1 MGNKNTKRKNISIY
15 EKRKAKIDE
24 LRVECLLLE
33 KENTPNK
40 IQERINYYEELFEL
54 ENTKE
59 DDLFQ
64 YMLSLLKL
72 LNKKIISEQKFLDK
86 LKIFSQG
93 ISDENYLKYFNKYTR
108 QNSFSKIYNLLEL
121 ICCDLENDNNFRKR
135 KNFIKKLNDLSY
147 TAEASQFIFKGTVSW
162 ENKELYLYNLY
173 LTLLSILNKKINDG
187 KKNKNYNIDENAL
200 YKYYLDLLK
209 TAKGNER
216 VKIMDKMEYVNL
228 FEGEFFYIYIKN
240 FKKFLLGIKVNFD
253 ERFKNNKLDEIK
265 DQLLFEDYI
274 QLLSTYDFKD
284 EEEEELVSLWN
295 QAFVPMKFEDKL
307 NKINSHNISIKY
319 AGKDIQFEL
328 TNNNILNK
336 IKNGNVIFSVN
347 NIDNYN
353 LPSLLNDLTR
363 NNNNEKYE
371 YYLNKNL
378 IPSLYDTELF
388 LKKKWGYWKQIL
400 ISILGSKSIKENI
413 TIVFGEYSDEYF
425 FRNQVY
431 LSQLLDDIRFYTH
444 KTNIGGCL
452 NDNSLRIYE
461 YGLFSLDKKKSISLL
476 FFYSFNAVTNIHE
489 ISGHFFVRNQ
499 NIINSKNKKL
509 LDSPNID
516 LKNEKLFSNYA
527 QGRKKESG
535 ESIEISLFGRRIRYL
550 TIKEALYILEQD
562 NYSLG
567 VYEFK
572 KGFLN
577 CNSLDNKNIISEYS
591 RRLLSELGINFK
603 ELPNM
608 SNETCN
614 IGQRVDLDNS
624 ENIFVGE
631 VIHPQEFYCEK
642 IDLNDVL
649 VHFDIIREDS
659 EKLKRNKKI

>member
-1 MGNKNTKRKNISIY
+1 MT
-15 EKRKAKIDE
+15 E
-24 LRVECLLLE
+24 
-33 KENTPNK
+33 
-40 IQERINYYEELFEL
+40 
-54 ENTKE
+54 
-59 DDLFQ
+59 
-64 YMLSLLKL
+64 
-72 LNKKIISEQKFLDK
+72 
-86 LKIFSQG
+86 
-93 ISDENYLKYFNKYTR
+93 
-108 QNSFSKIYNLLEL
+108 
-121 ICCDLENDNNFRKR
+121 
-135 KNFIKKLNDLSY
+135 
-147 TAEASQFIFKGTVSW
+147 
-162 ENKELYLYNLY
+162 
-173 LTLLSILNKKINDG
+173 
-187 KKNKNYNIDENAL
+187 KKNKNYNIDENVL
-200 YKYYLDLLK
+200 YNYYLDLLK

-240 FKKFLLGIKVNFD
+240 FKKFLLGIKVNFN

-284 EEEEELVSLWN
+284 EEEEEELVSLWN
-295 QAFVPMKFEDKL
+295 QAFVPMRFEDKL

-461 YGLFSLDKKKSISLL
+461 YGLFSSDKKKSISLL

-489 ISGHFFVRNQ
+489 ISWHFFVKNQ

-509 LDSPNID
+509 LD